1 MKLSERLLRWMG
13 QQARKPSG
21 LLGRIAGHGMSWGH
35 RSHTIWALSYLDI
48 RPTDRVLDVGCGGGM
63 AIKLIAQSAVHGF
76 VAGVDHSPEMVEQAR
91 RRNAAAI
98 RAGRVE
104 IVHGDVA
111 ALPYDDASFDT
122 VVSVQT
128 FYFWPDPIQGLCEVR
143 RVLRGRRGVIGMG
156 GLVALTMEVSKES
169 PHWPK
174 LVAQAHRMGCPIY
187 SGTEMVELLT
197 AAGFSRS
204 WFESAPDKGVGW
216 LCALARK

>member
-98 RAGRVE
+98 RAGLVE
-104 IVHGDVA
+104 IVHGDHFAESLPDMLVGNA
-111 ALPYDDASFDT
+111 CHSEYPFLAL
-122 VVSVQT
+122 
-128 FYFWPDPIQGLCEVR
+128 
-143 RVLRGRRGVIGMG
+143 GRADI
-156 GLVALTMEVSKES
+156 
-169 PHWPK
+169 W
-174 LVAQAHRMGCPIY
+174 
-187 SGTEMVELLT
+187 
-197 AAGFSRS
+197 
-204 WFESAPDKGVGW
+204 
-216 LCALARK
+216 